1 MSNRYDYRIRED
13 LGREEGSTRGKVDPV
28 SIAFQPDAVEI
39 EERSLPRAAHI
50 ALFLILGLLMFA
62 LIWASW
68 AQIDR
73 TVNARGKLISQ
84 ARTVVMQP
92 FQSSIILEL
101 NARPGDYVRKG
112 DLIAALDPTLNT
124 ADRSQ
129 LQSRIAVLRAE
140 AARIMAERAGTELPP
155 AEGDPHMAA
164 QQALLLDR
172 RAEKQAFLDG
182 FDARIAELQSQA
194 GVAAA
199 KETQISAQLDL
210 AQVKLANATQL
221 VAANSGSK
229 LRQSEARAAVIQ
241 FEAALIEKVR
251 EQERYGRQEIV
262 VEAERQQYL
271 SKWDRELR
279 DRQLAIA
286 DEVRQLEFEL
296 EKAQRV
302 SDFDAFYAEADGI
315 VQDVTKKS
323 VGSVVESAEVLFTMV
338 PLDKGLD
345 LELELSARDIGWV
358 VVGQPVRIK
367 LDPFP
372 FQRHGTLEGT
382 LTSLSPDAFQRDVG
396 NQTEVYYRARV
407 AISEN
412 NLRNLPD
419 GFQMVPGI
427 TATAEVR
434 IGKRTVLSYVTD
446 PFHRAL
452 DESLKEPN

>member
-1 MSNRYDYRIRED
+1 MSNRYDYRVRED
-13 LGREEGSTRGKVDPV
+13 LGREEGSARGKVDPV

-39 EERSLPRAAHI
+39 EERSLPKSAHI
-50 ALFLILGLLMFA
+50 ALFLILGLLVFA
-62 LIWASW
+62 LVWAAW

-101 NARPGDYVRKG
+101 NARAGDYVRKG

-129 LQSRIAVLRAE
+129 LQSRIAVLHAE
-140 AARIMAERAGTELPP
+140 AARITAERTDTKLPP
-155 AEGDPHMAA
+155 AKNDPHMAA

-194 GVAAA
+194 SVAAA
-199 KETQISAQLDL
+199 KETQINAQLDL
-210 AQVKLANATQL
+210 ARVKLTNATQL

-251 EQERYGRQEIV
+251 EQEGYGRQQVV

-271 SKWDRELR
+271 SKWDRELT

-296 EKAQRV
+296 EKAKRV
-302 SDFDAFYAEADGI
+302 SDFDAFYADADGI

-345 LELELSARDIGWV
+345 LELELSGRDIGWV

-382 LTSLSPDAFQRDVG
+382 LTSLSPDAFLREVG
-396 NQTEVYYRARV
+396 ERTEVY
-407 AISEN
+407 
-412 NLRNLPD
+412 
-419 GFQMVPGI
+419 
-427 TATAEVR
+427 
-434 IGKRTVLSYVTD
+434 
-446 PFHRAL
+446 
-452 DESLKEPN
+452 